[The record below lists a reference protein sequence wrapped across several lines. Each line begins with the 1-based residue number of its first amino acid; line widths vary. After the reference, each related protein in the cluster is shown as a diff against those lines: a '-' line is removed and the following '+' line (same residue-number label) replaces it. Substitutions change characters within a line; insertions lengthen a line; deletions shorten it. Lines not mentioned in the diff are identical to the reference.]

1 MLDITA
7 IILTKNE
14 EMNLPDC
21 IRSRQHFFRR
31 IIVVDSYSTDNT
43 VQIALSLIHS

>member
-1 MLDITA
+1 MKNTIAA

-14 EMNLPDC
+14 EQHIERC
-21 IRSRQHFFRR
+21 ISSLVGVCEE

-43 VQIALSLIHS
+43 VQIAKDM